1 MTDQK
6 YRVPPSSK
14 QSEMLVLGSMLNSV
28 NSLNC
33 GADNLDDS
41 DFYYKEHKTIF
52 AVLKSL
58 YMQDKPADLHLVA
71 EELKRQDKLQGVGGV
86 SSLVSLSQCAG
97 TSAYVEEYAT
107 IVKKKSTLR
116 KMISA
121 CQIIE
126 KDAVSDPENV
136 DDSLDEAQSLF
147 YQIGQASGKDNGA
160 ILSQILSG
168 EKSESKEN
176 FMKIIEDRQ
185 HKFHENGLKNTITG
199 ISSGFIDLDKMIN
212 GLNNTNLIILAARP
226 AMGKTALA
234 VNIAEHVCFNLDMPV
249 GIFSLEMSGEQ
260 LSHRI
265 LSSQS
270 QVESDKITNGNIDG
284 DEFQNL
290 FATVE
295 RLKDKKMI
303 IEDQGGLKIT
313 EIRSRA
319 RRMKEAYDIKLL
331 VIDYLQL
338 LSGSGNFKGQENR
351 QQEVSEISR
360 MLKNLAKEL
369 NIPILCLSQLSRKVE
384 DREVKRPLMSDL
396 RDSGSIEQDADIVM
410 FLYREAYYDKENKAG
425 MAELIVSK
433 NRHGATGTVKL
444 VFRKEVTQFVN
455 YTPIQDQTQKIN
467 EYENNFR

>member
-147 YQIGQASGKDNGA
+147 YQIGQASGK
-160 ILSQILSG
+160 IMELS
-168 EKSESKEN
+168 
-176 FMKIIEDRQ
+176 
-185 HKFHENGLKNTITG
+185 
-199 ISSGFIDLDKMIN
+199 
-212 GLNNTNLIILAARP
+212 
-226 AMGKTALA
+226 
-234 VNIAEHVCFNLDMPV
+234 
-249 GIFSLEMSGEQ
+249 
-260 LSHRI
+260 
-265 LSSQS
+265 
-270 QVESDKITNGNIDG
+270 
-284 DEFQNL
+284 
-290 FATVE
+290 
-295 RLKDKKMI
+295 
-303 IEDQGGLKIT
+303 
-313 EIRSRA
+313 
-319 RRMKEAYDIKLL
+319 
-331 VIDYLQL
+331 
-338 LSGSGNFKGQENR
+338 
-351 QQEVSEISR
+351 
-360 MLKNLAKEL
+360 
-369 NIPILCLSQLSRKVE
+369 
-384 DREVKRPLMSDL
+384 
-396 RDSGSIEQDADIVM
+396 
-410 FLYREAYYDKENKAG
+410 
-425 MAELIVSK
+425 
-433 NRHGATGTVKL
+433 
-444 VFRKEVTQFVN
+444 
-455 YTPIQDQTQKIN
+455 
-467 EYENNFR
+467 